1 MDAALAILEDEE
13 EKDAGGV
20 GRVIEAETQTQE
32 DAVAGA
38 RHVSL
43 GYRSC
48 NGPAF
53 CVRVRPRKERP
64 GTHKAAECVDV
75 MQIVDGKLIFM
86 QRVYHLQVLKNAKK
100 TAIFIFLSCTRGL
113 RNSMNPLV
121 LPGHVR
127 NFPGLY
133 R

>member
-20 GRVIEAETQTQE
+20 GRVIEAEAQTQE

-53 CVRVRPRKERP
+53 CVRVRPRREGP

-75 MQIVDGKLIFM
+75 MQSVVDRMMILCKECI
-86 QRVYHLQVLKNAKK
+86 
-100 TAIFIFLSCTRGL
+100 
-113 RNSMNPLV
+113 
-121 LPGHVR
+121 
-127 NFPGLY
+127 LY
-133 R
+133 KC